1 MKQLLACADR
11 LGGVAALRKLA
22 WDSYDSKVSLSIPY
36 SEEGLQELLELKE
49 AMGAVASTDAKVL
62 NAKEVLEQKIVEC
75 QEELPKVIALLEQAQ
90 DKSWQ
95 ERDKIRAPFE
105 KSADSLQADI
115 KALLE
120 ACDASLGV
128 AVVRQVLGVKKA
140 KYTRNYNELGFKT
153 ALEKEVLKPLEEY
166 FKALGLV
173 AEPKCALGVLQAE
186 LQKNIAQIQETLAEI
201 EQTHQAL
208 VKEGIVTDKETK
220 VLYNSLDQGLESLK
234 ASLKTFVASNG
245 YENIVKMGKEALR
258 HVGYVGELDEALLK
272 ASGANSPQS
281 ASMDLAQ
288 TRAFLEERLHTEL
301 KRNNICEHL
310 GKHLRNF

>member
-1 MKQLLACADR
+1 MR
-11 LGGVAALRKLA
+11 FRRTPGRVA
-22 WDSYDSKVSLSIPY
+22 
-36 SEEGLQELLELKE
+36 
-49 AMGAVASTDAKVL
+49 
-62 NAKEVLEQKIVEC
+62 
-75 QEELPKVIALLEQAQ
+75 
-90 DKSWQ
+90 
-95 ERDKIRAPFE
+95 
-105 KSADSLQADI
+105 
-115 KALLE
+115 
-120 ACDASLGV
+120 
-128 AVVRQVLGVKKA
+128 
-140 KYTRNYNELGFKT
+140 
-153 ALEKEVLKPLEEY
+153 
-166 FKALGLV
+166 
-173 AEPKCALGVLQAE
+173 
-186 LQKNIAQIQETLAEI
+186 KNIAQIQETLAEI